1 MKRTGR
7 PSKLTPATVKRI
19 LRSVE
24 RGMPLVHAANTAG
37 MTFQTLSTHRS
48 KNPAFADA
56 IAQAISKGIDRRLKV
71 VEQALNSPDEAI
83 RLRSACWFLEHTAP
97 QHFARNRIELTGA
110 DGSPLAVGIGIY
122 LPRKDG
128 DEIKPLPAIVTDN
141 ENEN

>member
-1 MKRTGR
+1 
-7 PSKLTPATVKRI
+7 
-19 LRSVE
+19 
-24 RGMPLVHAANTAG
+24 
-37 MTFQTLSTHRS
+37 
-48 KNPAFADA
+48 
-56 IAQAISKGIDRRLKV
+56 LKV